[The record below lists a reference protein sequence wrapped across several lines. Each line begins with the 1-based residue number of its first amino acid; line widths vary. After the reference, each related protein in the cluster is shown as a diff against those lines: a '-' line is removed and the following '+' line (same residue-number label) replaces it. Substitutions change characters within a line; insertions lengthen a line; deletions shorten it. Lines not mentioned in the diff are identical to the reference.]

1 MTRPSRSLTSL
12 PVCETHHKLPY
23 GRSRRIRESRVQ
35 LLTIM
40 LLLAGL
46 IALQR
51 GVAVAAQ
58 QPVHEQPGP
67 EQGTAAV
74 PPAEPAHEGAATQ
87 AEGEQ
92 AAHGE
97 EAAHEGGIG
106 QMLARL
112 LNFAVLAGA
121 LVYLLRSPL
130 ATYLAQKAAAVR
142 KDLVDAQ
149 ALRTTANEQLEQI
162 KQQLQALPGE
172 IEALK
177 ARGAQEI
184 AAEEARIA
192 QVAAAERERLLEQT
206 RREIELQ
213 LRIARRQLLAD
224 AAELSVGIASERIK
238 RNITDQDQVRL
249 VDRYLEQ
256 VRGRHE

>member
-1 MTRPSRSLTSL
+1 
-12 PVCETHHKLPY
+12 
-23 GRSRRIRESRVQ
+23 
-35 LLTIM
+35 LTIV

-46 IALQR
+46 IAFQR
-51 GVAVAAQ
+51 SVAGEAQ
-58 QPVHEQPGP
+58 QPAHEQPPSG
-67 EQGTAAV
+67 QGTAAV
-74 PPAEPAHEGAATQ
+74 PPVESGQEGAA
-87 AEGEQ
+87 AHAAGEQ

-106 QMLARL
+106 QMLARF
-112 LNFAVLAGA
+112 LNFAILAGA

-130 ATYLAQKAAAVR
+130 ATYLAGKAAAVR
-142 KDLVDAQ
+142 KDLVDAH

-162 KQQLQALPGE
+162 RQQLQALPGE
-172 IEALK
+172 IETLK

-184 AAEEARIA
+184 AAEEARIVQA
-192 QVAAAERERLLEQT
+192 AAAERERLLEQT
-206 RREIELQ
+206 RREIDLQ

-238 RNITDQDQVRL
+238 RNITDQDQIRL

-256 VRGRHE
+256 VRSHHE